1 MTDIPVGNWNMGDTP
16 THQRVREI
24 VDTHFPNYARQTV
37 PVSITELENA
47 IAAALEEEIEAC
59 ARVAETLTV
68 QVGDGPVRKIA
79 DGYWIAEVIRQRKGA
94 R

>member
-1 MTDIPVGNWNMGDTP
+1 MTTP
-16 THQRVREI
+16 AHQRAREI

-59 ARVAETLTV
+59 AKVCDELFKSERNKSPDDRI
-68 QVGDGPVRKIA
+68 GDGSA
-79 DGYWIAEVIRQRKGA
+79 DTAYHLAAALRQRGKP
-94 R
+94 